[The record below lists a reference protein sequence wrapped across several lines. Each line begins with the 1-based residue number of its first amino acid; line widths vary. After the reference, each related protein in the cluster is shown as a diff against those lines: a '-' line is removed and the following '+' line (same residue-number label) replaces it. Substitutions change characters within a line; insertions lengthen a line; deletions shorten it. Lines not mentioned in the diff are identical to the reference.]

1 MTVRLKDSP
10 CNKCEFYRAVNGKW
24 ECSLTHVS
32 YPHRRG
38 AYKCYSKNLYSP
50 KELVDDIVEF
60 SKKMGM
66 FKVRDIAR
74 HFGLSYKKTSL
85 ILNGMAEAGV
95 LDVFYASPRQKAK
108 PRFRLSEDY
117 PKHIPRAIKKVENY
131 YPFARSTFQS
141 LRTNKKLKLSQ
152 IELKRLEIT
161 LLG

>member
-32 YPHRRG
+32 YPLRRG

-50 KELVDDIVEF
+50 RELVNDIVEF
-60 SKKMGM
+60 SKRVGM

-74 HFGLSYKKTSL
+74 HFGLSYKKASL
-85 ILNGMAEAGV
+85 ILNEMVEAGV
-95 LDVFYASPRQKAK
+95 LNVLYASPRQKAK
-108 PRFRLSEDY
+108 PRFRLSEGY
-117 PKHIPRAIKKVENY
+117 LKHIPRAVERVEYY

-141 LRTNKKLKLSQ
+141 LRTNKKLKLSSV
-152 IELKRLEIT
+152 ELKRVEIT
-161 LLG
+161 LLE